1 VRPFFTQGASFDN
14 NFNCDACPNIQEL
27 YTPAIP
33 TPREG
38 YAVEGKAGP
47 FSYATFDAI
56 GDDRNDVASAFDYA
70 SPDGRWQGA
79 VQRVA
84 VNTPWLSDFVTTT
97 GLAYSDLKHISAYFN
112 YGSDSGTNVLVP
124 DQAQRYDFGGGWS
137 NSTFGFFGSVR
148 KLGEYYDPA
157 DGFVSHPG
165 IAGYALYSAKI
176 WTFSPNDKLAAVGVA
191 GFLDRYQGP
200 QQGIAQS
207 DNSILVDVLTKSAW
221 DFQVFTGSNYW
232 RFNDPLTGTGILTP
246 VSQNGGF
253 QITYHSG
260 LQTNNPGNFPYH
272 GTSSTPTSINYSTG
286 AYGDGRLDTWFRNS
300 TIRVGSRGALT
311 LALDDTAQ
319 WFPHATPNIQWF
331 ESASY
336 SFQITR
342 NSSFAVGVRQVI
354 GNPPVPN
361 GGGDCVGTC
370 SNITVAYH
378 LLTRHAEFY
387 LAYGNPNALI
397 TVPQAIF
404 KVIFYAGA
412 EKGT

>member
-1 VRPFFTQGASFDN
+1 VDYPDF
-14 NFNCDACPNIQEL
+14 
-27 YTPAIP
+27 
-33 TPREG
+33 
-38 YAVEGKAGP
+38 V
-47 FSYATFDAI
+47 
-56 GDDRNDVASAFDYA
+56 DD
-70 SPDGRWQGA
+70 
-79 VQRVA
+79 
-84 VNTPWLSDFVTTT
+84 VTTT
-97 GLAYSDLKHISAYFN
+97 GIAYYDLKHISAYFN

-124 DQAQRYDFGGGWS
+124 DQAQRYDFGGGWA
-137 NSTFGFFGSVR
+137 NSTFGVFGSVR

-207 DNSILVDVLTKSAW
+207 DNSLLLDVLTKSAW
-221 DFQVFTGSNYW
+221 DFQLFTGSNYW

-246 VSQNGGF
+246 ISQNGGF

-272 GTSSTPTSINYSTG
+272 GSSSDPTSINYSSG
-286 AYGDGRLDTWFRNS
+286 AYGNGRLDTWFRSS
-300 TIRVGSRGALT
+300 TLRIGSRGALT

-331 ESASY
+331 ENASF

-342 NSSFAVGVRQVI
+342 NSSFAVGVRRVI
-354 GNPPVPN
+354 GDPPQPN
-361 GGGDCVGTC
+361 GGGDCIGTC

-378 LLTRHAEFY
+378 LLTPHTEY
-387 LAYGNPNALI
+387 YVAYGNPNALT